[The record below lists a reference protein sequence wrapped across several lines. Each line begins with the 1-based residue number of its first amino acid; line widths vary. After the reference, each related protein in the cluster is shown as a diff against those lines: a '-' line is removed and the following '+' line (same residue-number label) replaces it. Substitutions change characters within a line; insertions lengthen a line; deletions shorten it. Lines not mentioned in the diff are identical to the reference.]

1 MLKHFEFYAWLCD
14 FKFSD
19 LGYVLIS
26 RKNYRLVK
34 INLPKKYRRELCLC
48 LGQLDIFLINLKIRF
63 CYSKLDIHTHV
74 LLFYAVL
81 IWEFSWFGFFPKCL
95 YLKFIVSRY
104 RTLFYGEYQK
114 HFGRGNWTIQEMV
127 NHFRSSWILA
137 EPKVNSENLGILA
150 LQPHWP

>member
-34 INLPKKYRRELCLC
+34 INLPQKYRRELCLC

-81 IWEFSWFGFFPKCL
+81 IWEFSWFGFFPNVYIWNL
-95 YLKFIVSRY
+95 
-104 RTLFYGEYQK
+104 LFLGTICIQNSFLRRIPKTFWKRELDNT
-114 HFGRGNWTIQEMV
+114 GNGQS
-127 NHFRSSWILA
+127 F
-137 EPKVNSENLGILA
+137 
-150 LQPHWP
+150 

>member
-1 MLKHFEFYAWLCD
+1 MLKNLEFYAWLCD

-104 RTLFYGEYQK
+104 DLYSELFFTENTK
-114 HFGRGNWTIQEMV
+114 N
-127 NHFRSSWILA
+127 IL
-137 EPKVNSENLGILA
+137 EEGTGQYRKWSIILDLA
-150 LQPHWP
+150 GYERNQR

>member
-1 MLKHFEFYAWLCD
+1 MLKKFEFYAWLCD

-74 LLFYAVL
+74 LPFYAVL
-81 IWEFSWFGFFPKCL
+81 IWEFSWFGFFPKCFYWNLL
-95 YLKFIVSRY
+95 YLGTICIQNSFLRRIPKTFWKRELDN
-104 RTLFYGEYQK
+104 T
-114 HFGRGNWTIQEMV
+114 GNGQS
-127 NHFRSSWILA
+127 F
-137 EPKVNSENLGILA
+137 
-150 LQPHWP
+150 